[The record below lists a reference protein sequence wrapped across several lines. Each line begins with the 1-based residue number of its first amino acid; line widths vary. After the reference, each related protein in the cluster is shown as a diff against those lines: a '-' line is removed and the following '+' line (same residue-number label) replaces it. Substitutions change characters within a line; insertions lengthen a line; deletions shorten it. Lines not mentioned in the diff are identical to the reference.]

1 MADKTFGFKV
11 TDEVYEKAKLL
22 IETSGLSSRDWF
34 ENALATYEVKAL
46 QTNAPEYTRNLNE
59 LELHTTRIYELVVNM
74 VQQSMYFKD
83 QAVREVSEQ
92 LEKKEQLL
100 AELQEKLQATKQ
112 SVQTL
117 QADKDALTSIQ
128 AEQQK
133 QLDEART
140 AIEVE

>member
-11 TDEVYEKAKLL
+11 TDEMYDKAKLL
-22 IETSGLSSRDWF
+22 IETSGLSSKEWF

-112 SVQTL
+112 SVQIL
-117 QADKDALTSIQ
+117 QADKEEPNIHSGRATK
-128 AEQQK
+128 A
-133 QLDEART
+133 A
-140 AIEVE
+140 